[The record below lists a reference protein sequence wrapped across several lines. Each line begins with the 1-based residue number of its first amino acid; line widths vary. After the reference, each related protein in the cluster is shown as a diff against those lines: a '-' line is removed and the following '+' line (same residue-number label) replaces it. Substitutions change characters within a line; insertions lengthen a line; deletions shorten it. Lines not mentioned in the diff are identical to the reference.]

1 MLQSIGSQGV
11 RHDCVTEQQGSLYKE
26 SRISV
31 TVFFILI
38 PSQILAAK
46 ILLE

>member
-11 RHDCVTEQQGSLYKE
+11 RRDHMTEQQGSLYKE

-31 TVFFILI
+31 TVF
-38 PSQILAAK
+38 
-46 ILLE
+46 LLF